1 MKRKK
6 LGRAA
11 SRGMFKR
18 SSNRVHKK
26 NLMRRP
32 IMRGGIRL

>member
-1 MKRKK
+1 MAYRKK
-6 LGRAA
+6 LSKSA
-11 SRGMFKR
+11 SRKMFKR

-26 NLMRRP
+26 NLKKP